1 MSSSSLLVFKD
12 SQGNEDQYTLKLP
25 QGMLTWRVDAFLDF
39 LTQGHDSRTPAGY
52 LAEPIEALHFEHL
65 RLLVLKPEWT
75 FNRLLGF
82 SQQGRQLGP
91 DDSFDL
97 SLPVNYVTLNRCLDQ
112 GPPVLSAIS
121 TQQANLWAFESC
133 RNTMVEA
140 FDHLFDFKRTVIQKR
155 DTTPVT
161 SLTELIGCFEDVLDD
176 PNQLSFFY
184 HVASL
189 IHTLPFETLSK
200 IQAGIQCRSGWEMWG
215 QAGHGWGGVCA
226 EKTAMLKFVCDILKV
241 PNHPVLGSASPIP
254 ADLEEIVHRY
264 LASEG
269 QEELPLWI
277 QHHILEVCLSSGCYL
292 IDVTGG
298 NMPLLFVNQQD
309 AQPWFNAGMR
319 ARMVYRTERL
329 TLARA
334 SDWVG
339 EALLTLSQYHVP
351 ELHLQYIFKQGL
363 GLSISRDLFVG
374 VYFDWGGERS
384 FLQQNHYACLAKQA
398 GYPYP
403 RFIHQDNL
411 HAIPDEALQN
421 QLKNT
426 LAALRLF
433 YENKDFT
440 GDFTFVI
447 QPLME
452 SFWRHPRLS
461 REVRACVQESR
472 IDKL

>member
-1 MSSSSLLVFKD
+1 MSPRSLLVFKD

-25 QGMLTWRVDAFLDF
+25 QGMLSWRVAAFLDF
-39 LTQGHDSRTPAGY
+39 LTQDHESRHTAGY
-52 LAEPIEALHFEHL
+52 LAEPIDALHFEHL

-75 FNRLLGF
+75 FNRPIGF
-82 SQQGRQLGP
+82 LQLGRQLGP
-91 DDSFDL
+91 EDSFDL

-133 RNTMVEA
+133 RNSLTKA
-140 FDHLFDFKRTVIQKR
+140 FDCLFDYDSTAILKR
-155 DTTPVT
+155 DNTPVT
-161 SLTELIGCFEDVLDD
+161 SLTELVGCFEDVLDD
-176 PNQLSFFY
+176 ANQLRFIY
-184 HVASL
+184 RVASL

-226 EKTAMLKFVCDILKV
+226 EKTAMLKFVCDILGL
-241 PNHPVLGSASPIP
+241 PNHPVIGSASPIP
-254 ADLEEIVHRY
+254 ADIEEILHQY

-269 QEELPLWI
+269 EDPLPLWI
-277 QHHILEVCLSSGCYL
+277 QHHIQEVCLSRGRYL
-292 IDVTGG
+292 VDMTGG
-298 NMPLLFVNQQD
+298 NIPLLFVNQHD
-309 AQPWFNAGMR
+309 AQSWFDAGMR
-319 ARMVYRTERL
+319 ARMVYRVDRL
-329 TLARA
+329 TLARV

-363 GLSISRDLFVG
+363 GLRIGRDIFVG

-384 FLQQNHYACLAKQA
+384 FLQQNHYACLAKKA
-398 GYPYP
+398 GLPYP
-403 RFIHQDNL
+403 RFVHQDNL
-411 HAIPDEALQN
+411 HAIPEEALKN

-426 LAALRLF
+426 LAALRIF
-433 YENKDFT
+433 YENKHFT

-461 REVRACVQESR
+461 EEVRACVQESR